1 MIKGNFKMNPKPQTE
16 VPESCCVARSK
27 RPVPAEERDI
37 FTSQG
42 FCRESCDQSCG
53 VARTFD

>member
-1 MIKGNFKMNPKPQTE
+1 MNPKPQTE